1 MERTTRSRDI
11 RLLTLEELQDLVKE
25 LGQPAFRAKQLNE
38 WIHDKNVCSFDE
50 MTNLPAALREKLSE
64 RFSFNVP
71 VELVKQVSKDGS
83 RKYLLQFSDGV
94 SVETVGMPNRNKLAV
109 CISSQAGCAMGCAFC
124 ATGLAGLSRSLTAQ
138 EMVDQVLHVA
148 RDFGERVT
156 SVVFMGQ
163 GEPFANFDATVQA
176 LRILN
181 DPDGLAIGARRLT
194 VSTCGVIPGIRRFAE
209 LPEQFTLAISLH
221 SAIQGTRNQL
231 MPGVKKYTLLR
242 LHEAIQLYVEKT
254 GRRPTYEFAMIDGI
268 NDTNPEMQA
277 LVDFCAGT
285 LCHVNLIQL
294 NNIPD
299 SPFRPSPIEKV
310 ESLQRRLTMHGVETT
325 IRNSRGSDI
334 DAACGQLKQRRFR
347 AQ

>member
-1 MERTTRSRDI
+1 MERTYRSRDI
-11 RLLTLEELQDLVKE
+11 RLLSLEELQDLVKE

-38 WIHDKNVCSFDE
+38 WIHEKNVCSFE
-50 MTNLPAALREKLSE
+50 NMTNLPASLREKLAE

-71 VELVKQVSKDGS
+71 QELVKQVSKDGS

-138 EMVDQVLHVA
+138 EMVDQVLHVS

-163 GEPFANFDATVQA
+163 GEPFANFDAVVEA

-181 DPDGLAIGARRLT
+181 DPDGLAIGARHLT

-231 MPGVKKYTLLR
+231 MPGVKKYTLPR

-277 LVDFCAGT
+277 LIDFCAGT

-299 SPFRPSPIEKV
+299 SPLRPSPIEKV
-310 ESLQRRLTMHGVETT
+310 EALQRRLGMHGVETT

>member
-1 MERTTRSRDI
+1 MERTDRARDI
-11 RLLTLEELQDLVKE
+11 RLLDLEELQNLVKE

-38 WIHDKNVCSFDE
+38 WIHEKNVCSFDE
-50 MTNLPAALREKLSE
+50 MTNLPVAMREKLSE

-71 VELVKQVSKDGS
+71 VEIVKQVSKDGS
-83 RKYLLQFSDGV
+83 RKYLLQFADGV

-138 EMVDQVLHVA
+138 EMVDQVLHVS

-163 GEPFANFDATVQA
+163 GEPFANFDATIDA
-176 LRILN
+176 LRALS
-181 DPDGLAIGARRLT
+181 DPDGLAIGARHLT

-221 SAIQGTRNQL
+221 SAVQGTRNQL
-231 MPGVKKYTLLR
+231 MPGVKKYTLPR

-277 LVDFCAGT
+277 LIDFCAGT

-310 ESLQRRLTMHGVETT
+310 ETLQRRLTMHGVETT

-347 AQ
+347 VQ